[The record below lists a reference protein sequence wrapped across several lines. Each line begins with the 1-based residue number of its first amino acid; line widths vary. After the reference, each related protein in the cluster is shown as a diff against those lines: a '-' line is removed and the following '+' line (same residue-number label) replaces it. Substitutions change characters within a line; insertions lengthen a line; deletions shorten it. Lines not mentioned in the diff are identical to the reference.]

1 MSAIWNTTSTRLK
14 RKGSPVTGVKST
26 TTYTGSIK
34 EEEMKEQEKKAKRKP
49 EATINHDPYLWKAI
63 MEANNTEIKWKQEDI
78 KYLCELFD

>member
-1 MSAIWNTTSTRLK
+1 
-14 RKGSPVTGVKST
+14 
-26 TTYTGSIK
+26 
-34 EEEMKEQEKKAKRKP
+34 MKEQEKKAKRKP